1 MSILALDVATCVG
14 WAFGGAGDQP
24 ASGTFRCP
32 STGDDSG
39 RFLEG
44 YARWLT
50 AKIRELGPKEVV
62 FEAPIL
68 PRQTNITTLRKLYS
82 LAGMTEFV
90 CVLEGVACTEITAG
104 EWRRAFLGMHYPKS
118 GTRDEL
124 KRAVISGCRALGW
137 NPVDDN
143 EADAMAIWHVAVSVR
158 NPRYAAASAVA
169 AMEQV
174 R

>member
-1 MSILALDVATCVG
+1 MSVLALDVATCVG
-14 WAFGGAGDQP
+14 WAFGGAGDPP

-39 RFLEG
+39 RFLVG
-44 YARWLT
+44 YAQWLT
-50 AKIRELGPKEVV
+50 AKLRELGPKEVV

-68 PRQTNITTLRKLYS
+68 PRETNITTLRKLYS
-82 LAGMTEFV
+82 LAGITEFV
-90 CVLEGVACTEITAG
+90 CVLEGVSCTEITAG
-104 EWRRAFLGMHYPKS
+104 EWRRSFLGPYYPK
-118 GTRDEL
+118 GGRRDEL
-124 KRAVISGCRALGW
+124 KMAVIAACRALGW

-143 EADAMAIWHVAVSVR
+143 EGDALAILHVVLSVR

-169 AMEQV
+169 AMEA